1 MGGPWRERL
10 WRQKP
15 MPLDRFA
22 RIELDSTAKADH
34 TLVSIPGHERG
45 SGFHPIPGIG
55 SAIRYRFGNGFDPV
69 GKFSLY
75 ESEPGRIH
83 KSSESGEV
91 MMKKR
96 AASKRKESVQKNVDW
111 KALEIVHPDAAGID
125 VGGSEHWV
133 AISPDRDPEP
143 VRRFGCFTADLREMA
158 RWLVEKGVRSVA
170 MQSTGVYWMPVLEVL
185 EQHGLEVYLVN
196 ARHTKNVPG
205 RKSDVQECQ
214 WLLKLH
220 AFGLLNNSFQPTDE
234 IRVART
240 LWRQRGNLVADASST
255 IQRMQKVLIEMNV
268 QLSNVL
274 SDISGVSGMCMIGAI
289 LEGERDP
296 EVLMALVQPGVKATP
311 QDILKSLEGNWRKEL
326 LFVLRQQVELYRMYQ
341 EKIQDCDQQLREHLE
356 SFGSVVDLQAQPI
369 GPKPKGKKGSK
380 NAPQF
385 DLRTELYRITGID
398 WAQVNGIDVLTA
410 QTVIAECGAD
420 LSAFPS
426 EKRYTSWLGL
436 VPTNEQSG
444 GKILRR
450 RTRKVVNRAAAAFRN
465 AATTLLRSES
475 YLGAQYRRL
484 RTRLGAP
491 KAITAMARKL
501 ACLFYRLIKHGQQYV
516 DKGNE
521 YYETKYR
528 EQQIRALAKR
538 AQKLGLELVIPKTA

>member
-1 MGGPWRERL
+1 
-10 WRQKP
+10 
-15 MPLDRFA
+15 
-22 RIELDSTAKADH
+22 
-34 TLVSIPGHERG
+34 
-45 SGFHPIPGIG
+45 
-55 SAIRYRFGNGFDPV
+55 
-69 GKFSLY
+69 
-75 ESEPGRIH
+75 
-83 KSSESGEV
+83 
-91 MMKKR
+91 
-96 AASKRKESVQKNVDW
+96 
-111 KALEIVHPDAAGID
+111 
-125 VGGSEHWV
+125 
-133 AISPDRDPEP
+133 
-143 VRRFGCFTADLREMA
+143 
-158 RWLVEKGVRSVA
+158 
-170 MQSTGVYWMPVLEVL
+170 
-185 EQHGLEVYLVN
+185 
-196 ARHTKNVPG
+196 
-205 RKSDVQECQ
+205 
-214 WLLKLH
+214 
-220 AFGLLNNSFQPTDE
+220 
-234 IRVART
+234 
-240 LWRQRGNLVADASST
+240 
-255 IQRMQKVLIEMNV
+255 MNV

-296 EVLMALVQPGVKATP
+296 EILAALVQPGVKATP
-311 QDILKSLEGNWRKEL
+311 EDILKSLEGNWRKEL

-426 EKRYTSWLGL
+426 EKQYTSWLGL